1 MLYLYLKFLCI
12 WRFFRAWA
20 LLDGVYPPE
29 NMPQCIIMTT
39 SVADFWKGWH
49 SSYNKWCVRYMYI
62 PLGGNMSG
70 GRQKKAIP
78 ASATGIKAVEG
89 TGGGGGTKI
98 TSINIPASSC
108 TTVVRTL
115 RRVINIALIFTF
127 VAVWHDQEMNLLAW
141 GWLMLLCMIPEL
153 VAGTWSFAAVVLTL
167 QHASSTHSHFK
178 AVPFALQYMPP
189 RGSIPCP
196 TVMRRPA
203 NIFPLQFLAPLS

>member
-1 MLYLYLKFLCI
+1 MFSLLAVLYLYLKFLCI

-70 GRQKKAIP
+70 GRQEKATP
-78 ASATGIKAVEG
+78 APATGIKAVEE
-89 TGGGGGTKI
+89 TSGGGGTKI
-98 TSINIPASSC
+98 TSGSSSGKDTNTTITMPTGLLDKGAGATTSIINTASSF

-127 VAVWHDQEMNLLAW
+127 VAVWHDQEMHLLAW
-141 GWLMLLCMIPEL
+141 GWLMLVCMIPEL
-153 VAGTWSFAAVVLTL
+153 VAGTWSLGAV
-167 QHASSTHSHFK
+167 
-178 AVPFALQYMPP
+178 
-189 RGSIPCP
+189 I
-196 TVMRRPA
+196 
-203 NIFPLQFLAPLS
+203 